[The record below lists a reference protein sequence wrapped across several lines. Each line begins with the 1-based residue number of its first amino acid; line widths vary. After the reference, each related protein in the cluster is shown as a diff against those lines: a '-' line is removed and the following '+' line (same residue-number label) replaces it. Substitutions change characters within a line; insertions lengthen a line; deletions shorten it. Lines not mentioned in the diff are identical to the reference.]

1 MDGSEALAPLR
12 VTTAEQLEQSLAAYN
27 RAARGETTD
36 AFGKS
41 AAMLASLEQGPWY
54 ALDLSACSPVRP
66 SPSAGSRS
74 ANEWS
79 VAEPLGRA
87 YFRPVQRRLRL
98 FRASGRQPYG
108 GPRSCCTT
116 FPRRTIMN
124 RVNGK
129 VCIVTGAASG
139 VGREDALLLAR
150 EGAKV
155 VLTDLNDEAGR
166 QVAAEIGENALF
178 IRQDIANEA
187 DWQNVIKVTLER
199 FGRLDVLVNNAAI
212 LALGSIE
219 DTSLELWQKV
229 QKINTEGYF
238 LGCKYAVQAMKESGG
253 GSIVNMSSVAAL
265 GGMPMFCAYSASK
278 GAVAAM
284 TRSVALH
291 CKQQGYRIRCNSV
304 HPDGI
309 NTPMT
314 QPLTGFQAIPQETL
328 DQDPMNRMCAPR
340 DIANVVLFLASDES
354 RFVNGAEIRV
364 DNAQL
369 ISGL

>member
-1 MDGSEALAPLR
+1 MKR
-12 VTTAEQLEQSLAAYN
+12 VE
-27 RAARGETTD
+27 
-36 AFGKS
+36 
-41 AAMLASLEQGPWY
+41 
-54 ALDLSACSPVRP
+54 
-66 SPSAGSRS
+66 
-74 ANEWS
+74 
-79 VAEPLGRA
+79 
-87 YFRPVQRRLRL
+87 
-98 FRASGRQPYG
+98 
-108 GPRSCCTT
+108 
-116 FPRRTIMN
+116 
-124 RVNGK
+124 GK
-129 VCIVTGAASG
+129 VCIITGAASG

-155 VLTDLNDEAGR
+155 VLTDLNEEAGR

-178 IRQDIANEA
+178 IRQDIASEA

-219 DTSLELWQKV
+219 DTSLELFQKV
-229 QKINTEGYF
+229 QKINSDGYF

-314 QPLTGFQAIPQETL
+314 QALTGGQPIPQEVL
-328 DQDPMNRMCAPR
+328 DADPMNRMCAPQ
-340 DIANVVLFLASDES
+340 DIANVVLFLASNES
-354 RFVNGAEIRV
+354 RFINGAEIRV

-369 ISGL
+369 ISGI